1 MNTLKKKRVELGVT
15 QDYLAEKIGVSK
27 ITINRWE
34 NDARIPNICD
44 LENIIRYYQLTDE
57 ELHEFISYVNKNN
70 R

>member
-1 MNTLKKKRVELGVT
+1 MELGVT

-70 R
+70 K